1 MEKRLCTKH
10 AILQEDTRVVQI
22 GYSGESRRACTTHSQ
37 TKPISC
43 CCRFSSFVFY
53 CKSRT
58 EEPTPGRVFKR
69 LNGSW
74 IVSEYRIDV
83 RGTEPSSEPVYHQI
97 NATMSPSPKQLS
109 LSEVDVVSGK
119 VLRHLANV
127 TETGYSV
134 FSSSMTLVLPGMNKA
149 VPFRATFSD
158 KQTIV
163 DTILWMLSRSPPSP
177 LTRITWTSR

>member
-1 MEKRLCTKH
+1 MYNPLPNETNLMLLPVFLLCVL
-10 AILQEDTRVVQI
+10 LQIAYGTE
-22 GYSGESRRACTTHSQ
+22 Y
-37 TKPISC
+37 
-43 CCRFSSFVFY
+43 
-53 CKSRT
+53 

-97 NATMSPSPKQLS
+97 NATMSPSRKQLS

-149 VPFRATFSD
+149 VPFRATFPD

-163 DTILWMLSRSPPSP
+163 DTILWMLFRSPPSP